1 MQTKKSK
8 TILKT
13 VGQWDTKAVIVTQV
27 RPTNSAI
34 NYQKRKKKKIKTMKI
49 YQFLLSSRGCL
60 YRTKDYILVFLIK
73 KKSAQK
79 YHSVRGAFSCKRTI
93 KWLCL
98 GVQKTRI
105 QVVYRVFFNHSCHL
119 YFNYKETKIFHKN
132 PFNKSTKAREK
143 IVTTLGKNWRTKLL
157 FTMTSETNKHLS
169 L

>member
-1 MQTKKSK
+1 M
-8 TILKT
+8 KT

-34 NYQKRKKKKIKTMKI
+34 NYQKKKKKQIKTMKI
-49 YQFLLSSRGCL
+49 YQFFPSSRGCL

-73 KKSAQK
+73 KSLRKNIILCVVRSAVK
-79 YHSVRGAFSCKRTI
+79 ELF
-93 KWLCL
+93 KWLCF
-98 GVQKTRI
+98 GVQTTRI

-143 IVTTLGKNWRTKLL
+143 IVTTLGKNWRTKLP
-157 FTMTSETNKHLS
+157 FTMTSEKNKHLS